1 MVKYLADNSYRSTD
15 FIHFKQSFYISTLQQ
30 KRSRTNKFNTLRK
43 KKRRDSI
50 KKNLL
55 QLSFQV
61 SKLPSFAIL
70 LRKIIF
76 SICL

>member
-43 KKRRDSI
+43 KKKR
-50 KKNLL
+50 
-55 QLSFQV
+55 FY
-61 SKLPSFAIL
+61 
-70 LRKIIF
+70 
-76 SICL
+76 